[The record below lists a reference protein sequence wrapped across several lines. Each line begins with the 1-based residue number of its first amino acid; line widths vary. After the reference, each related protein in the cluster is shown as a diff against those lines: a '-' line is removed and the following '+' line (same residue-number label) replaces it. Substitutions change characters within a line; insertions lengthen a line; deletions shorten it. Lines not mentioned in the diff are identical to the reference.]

1 MDQIDSME
9 RRFRRAELLGEIN
22 AAWSELNGA
31 LDRLTPEQM
40 TSARDR
46 AGWTVKDH
54 IAHMAAWERS
64 VAAYM
69 QGKPRYEGLGITQK
83 MYYGGDDD
91 EINAAIQKSRRGMS
105 LQDVLTEFRDGH
117 GELVGMVGMMSDAD
131 LNKANSDFQPEGLE
145 ARDMDERPISGMIFS
160 NTTNHFR
167 EHLGWIES
175 LVKKK

>member
-22 AAWSELNGA
+22 AAWSELNAA

-46 AGWTVKDH
+46 TGWTVKDH

-64 VAAYM
+64 VAVYI
-69 QGKPRYEGLGITQK
+69 QGKPRYEGLGISQK

-91 EINAAIQKSRRGMS
+91 EINAAIQKARRGVS
-105 LQDVLTEFRDGH
+105 LQDVLAEFRNGH
-117 GELVGMVGMMSDAD
+117 SEMVGIVGMMSDAD
-131 LNKANSDFQPEGLE
+131 LNKANSDFQPDDLDEKHK
-145 ARDMDERPISGMIFS
+145 DERPISGMIFS
-160 NTTNHFR
+160 NTCNHFR